1 MKEKMKKIVKGMAVT
16 AVALSVIFG
25 SVSSPTT
32 VEAKGTKFI
41 NKKVSSL
48 TPTVKSAKRSK
59 GKVTVTVS
67 VPTSKVK
74 KLGKAR
80 KITVAYGSTKNSKKF
95 EAKKLQAKVT
105 KKGKNQY
112 TFTVNNKNIASYK
125 NAYITVR
132 FDGKSNWSK
141 LVKVSGKASKPGY
154 KMPKRDKDGT
164 YTKSILKRFD
174 QGVMQGTQT
183 TLGPCGAYDD
193 GDGWVVV
200 TVPCRKCNTC
210 GVTDFNFLESN
221 YHEYSEYIL
230 EAHKD
235 CGTFVESSCQ
245 IVFDT
250 KTGKV
255 VTGHDFVLAKYPVG
269 TFFMEVE

>member
-16 AVALSVIFG
+16 AIAVSVIFG
-25 SVSSPTT
+25 SVMATP
-32 VEAKGTKFI
+32 VKAEAKGTAFI
-41 NKKVSSL
+41 NKKVSSV

-59 GKVTVTVS
+59 GRTTVTVS

-74 KLGKAR
+74 KLGKVK

-112 TFTVNNKNIASYK
+112 TFTVNNKNLASYK

-141 LVKVSGKASKPGY
+141 LVKVSGKANKPSY

-174 QGVMQGTQT
+174 QGAMQGAQL

-200 TVPCRKCNTC
+200 TVPGTKCYC
-210 GVTDFNFLESN
+210 G
-221 YHEYSEYIL
+221 EYWFEFIGSHDHTELVGSHPNCPRCTSI
-230 EAHKD
+230 D
-235 CGTFVESSCQ
+235 CQ
-245 IVFDT
+245 IAFDT

-255 VTGHDFVLAKYPVG
+255 VCGSDFVLERYPIG

>member
-16 AVALSVIFG
+16 AIALSVIFG
-25 SVSSPTT
+25 SVSSPTM
-32 VEAKGTKFI
+32 VEAKGTAFI
-41 NKKVSSL
+41 NKKVSSV
-48 TPTVKSAKRSK
+48 TPTIKSAKRSK

-112 TFTVNNKNIASYK
+112 TFTVNNKKLASYK

-141 LVKVSGKASKPGY
+141 LVKVSGKATTSK
-154 KMPKRDKDGT
+154 KVT
-164 YTKSILKRFD
+164 YWLRCKS
-174 QGVMQGTQT
+174 
-183 TLGPCGAYDD
+183 CGKTWYSHTSMAELN
-193 GDGWVVV
+193 
-200 TVPCRKCNTC
+200 KKF
-210 GVTDFNFLESN
+210 TDHIDSQYQEFLEKYGQYATSFEEECRLAEEHPFCGGGCETGCTTSYSN
-221 YHEYSEYIL
+221 
-230 EAHKD
+230 
-235 CGTFVESSCQ
+235 
-245 IVFDT
+245 
-250 KTGKV
+250 
-255 VTGHDFVLAKYPVG
+255 
-269 TFFMEVE
+269 

>member
-16 AVALSVIFG
+16 AIALSVIFG
-25 SVSSPTT
+25 TVSSP
-32 VEAKGTKFI
+32 VKAEAKGTAFI
-41 NKKVSSL
+41 NKKVSSV

-74 KLGKAR
+74 KLGKAK

-112 TFTVNNKNIASYK
+112 TFTVNNKKLASYK

-141 LVKVSGKASKPGY
+141 LVKVSGKATTSKKGEW
-154 KMPKRDKDGT
+154 
-164 YTKSILKRFD
+164 
-174 QGVMQGTQT
+174 
-183 TLGPCGAYDD
+183 
-193 GDGWVVV
+193 WVVE
-200 TVPCRKCNTC
+200 CNTC
-210 GVTDFNFLESN
+210 HKRWEGED
-221 YHEYSEYIL
+221 HEALIKLCLKHQSDSRKAWDEKYDSQIHSIEDYIRLSEEHPYCGGGY
-230 EAHKD
+230 KD
-235 CGTFVESSCQ
+235 YGGWVN
-245 IVFDT
+245 
-250 KTGKV
+250 
-255 VTGHDFVLAKYPVG
+255 
-269 TFFMEVE
+269 

>member
-112 TFTVNNKNIASYK
+112 TFTVNNKKLASYK

-141 LVKVSGKASKPGY
+141 LVKVSGKATTSK
-154 KMPKRDKDGT
+154 
-164 YTKSILKRFD
+164 KSEWWTVKCNGCGKCWEGEDHEALIKLCLKHQEDSSKAWMEKYGSQIHSIQDHIR
-174 QGVMQGTQT
+174 
-183 TLGPCGAYDD
+183 LLEEH
-193 GDGWVVV
+193 
-200 TVPCRKCNTC
+200 PCRC
-210 GVTDFNFLESN
+210 GNASYSDYGGWSN
-221 YHEYSEYIL
+221 SL
-230 EAHKD
+230 
-235 CGTFVESSCQ
+235 
-245 IVFDT
+245 
-250 KTGKV
+250 
-255 VTGHDFVLAKYPVG
+255 
-269 TFFMEVE
+269 

>member
-16 AVALSVIFG
+16 AIAVSVIFG
-25 SVSSPTT
+25 SVTT
-32 VEAKGTKFI
+32 PVKAEAKGTAFI
-41 NKKVSSL
+41 NKKVSSV
-48 TPTVKSAKRSK
+48 TPTIKSAKRSK

-112 TFTVNNKNIASYK
+112 TFTVNNKKLASYK

-141 LVKVSGKASKPGY
+141 LVKVSGKATKPSY

-174 QGVMQGTQT
+174 WTYNGCVLHTCNH
-183 TLGPCGAYDD
+183 TLGTMDD
-193 GDGWVVV
+193 GDGWIYV
-200 TVPCRKCNTC
+200 TVQCTECKGC
-210 GVTDFNFLESN
+210 GELIYDFVMANADARDCT
-221 YHEYSEYIL
+221 
-230 EAHKD
+230 AHAGHGNKVGYV
-235 CGTFVESSCQ
+235 CA
-245 IVFDT
+245 IAFDK

-255 VTGHDFVLAKYPVG
+255 VAGNDFVLEKYPVG

>member
-1 MKEKMKKIVKGMAVT
+1 MKEKMKKIVKGMAVVAI
-16 AVALSVIFG
+16 AVSVILG
-25 SVSSPTT
+25 SVMATP
-32 VEAKGTKFI
+32 VKAEAKGTAFI
-41 NKKVSSL
+41 NKKVSSV

-112 TFTVNNKNIASYK
+112 TFTVNNKKLASYK

-174 QGVMQGTQT
+174 QGSWQGNKAFGHPLGVM
-183 TLGPCGAYDD
+183 DD
-193 GDGWVVV
+193 GDGWIYV
-200 TVPCRKCNTC
+200 TVQCVECKGC
-210 GVTDFNFLESN
+210 GELIYDFVLANADARDCT
-221 YHEYSEYIL
+221 
-230 EAHKD
+230 AHAGHGNKVGYACD
-235 CGTFVESSCQ
+235 
-245 IVFDT
+245 IAFDV

-255 VTGHDFVLAKYPVG
+255 VGATDFVLEKYPVG

>member
-1 MKEKMKKIVKGMAVT
+1 MKGKMKKIVKGMAVT

-105 KKGKNQY
+105 KRGKNQY
-112 TFTVNNKNIASYK
+112 TFTVNNKKLASYK

-141 LVKVSGKASKPGY
+141 LVKVSGKATI
-154 KMPKRDKDGT
+154 PKKVTYWLRCCSCGKTWYSHTSMDELDKKFTDHIDSQYQEFLEKYSKDGV
-164 YTKSILKRFD
+164 IL
-174 QGVMQGTQT
+174 GTPEEIEKLYEECHLCSGGCETGCT
-183 TLGPCGAYDD
+183 TSY
-193 GDGWVVV
+193 
-200 TVPCRKCNTC
+200 
-210 GVTDFNFLESN
+210 SN
-221 YHEYSEYIL
+221 
-230 EAHKD
+230 
-235 CGTFVESSCQ
+235 
-245 IVFDT
+245 
-250 KTGKV
+250 
-255 VTGHDFVLAKYPVG
+255 
-269 TFFMEVE
+269 

>member
-16 AVALSVIFG
+16 AIALSVIFG

-112 TFTVNNKNIASYK
+112 TFTVNNKNLASYK

-141 LVKVSGKASKPGY
+141 LAKVSGKATTFKKGEWWTVKCNGCGKCWEGENHEALIKLFGKHQSDSLKAWDEKYGPQIHSIQDYIRLSEEHPCRCGNSGY
-154 KMPKRDKDGT
+154 SDYG
-164 YTKSILKRFD
+164 
-174 QGVMQGTQT
+174 
-183 TLGPCGAYDD
+183 
-193 GDGWVVV
+193 GWV
-200 TVPCRKCNTC
+200 N
-210 GVTDFNFLESN
+210 
-221 YHEYSEYIL
+221 
-230 EAHKD
+230 
-235 CGTFVESSCQ
+235 
-245 IVFDT
+245 
-250 KTGKV
+250 
-255 VTGHDFVLAKYPVG
+255 
-269 TFFMEVE
+269 

>member
-16 AVALSVIFG
+16 AIAVSVILG
-25 SVSSPTT
+25 SVMATP
-32 VEAKGTKFI
+32 VKAEAKGTAFI
-41 NKKVSSL
+41 NKKVSSV
-48 TPTVKSAKRSK
+48 TPTIKSAKRSK

-112 TFTVNNKNIASYK
+112 TFTVNNKKLASYK

-141 LVKVSGKASKPGY
+141 LVKVSGKATTPKKVTYWLRCCSCGKTWYSHTSMDELY
-154 KMPKRDKDGT
+154 KIFADHYGSQANEWEEKYGQYATSWEELCKLAEEHPICSSQCETGC
-164 YTKSILKRFD
+164 
-174 QGVMQGTQT
+174 T
-183 TLGPCGAYDD
+183 TSY
-193 GDGWVVV
+193 
-200 TVPCRKCNTC
+200 
-210 GVTDFNFLESN
+210 SN
-221 YHEYSEYIL
+221 
-230 EAHKD
+230 
-235 CGTFVESSCQ
+235 
-245 IVFDT
+245 
-250 KTGKV
+250 
-255 VTGHDFVLAKYPVG
+255 
-269 TFFMEVE
+269 

>member
-16 AVALSVIFG
+16 AVAVSVILG
-25 SVSSPTT
+25 SVMATP
-32 VEAKGTKFI
+32 VKAEAKGTAFI
-41 NKKVSSL
+41 NKKVSSV
-48 TPTVKSAKRSK
+48 TPTIKSAKRSK

-74 KLGKAR
+74 KLGKAK

-112 TFTVNNKNIASYK
+112 TFTVNNKKLASYK

-174 QGVMQGTQT
+174 QGGYQGSTTYGHPLGVM
-183 TLGPCGAYDD
+183 DD
-193 GDGWVVV
+193 GDGWIYV
-200 TVPCRKCNTC
+200 TVQCSECMGCHTRA
-210 GVTDFNFLESN
+210 FNFVLAN
-221 YHEYSEYIL
+221 ANARIGT
-230 EAHKD
+230 D
-235 CGTFVESSCQ
+235 CGCVANTKNYACD
-245 IVFDT
+245 IAFDV

-255 VTGHDFVLAKYPVG
+255 VGATDFVLEKYPVG